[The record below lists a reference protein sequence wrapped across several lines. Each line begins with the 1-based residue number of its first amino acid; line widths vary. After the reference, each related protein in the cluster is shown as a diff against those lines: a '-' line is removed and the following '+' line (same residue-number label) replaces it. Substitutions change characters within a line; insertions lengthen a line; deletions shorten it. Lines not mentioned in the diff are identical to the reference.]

1 MKLAELRALPL
12 GTPLLLDGAA
22 PRETVLYAGLSD
34 GDGRRTRAR
43 VLGALGNE
51 RQVLTRQLAPAV
63 RRPHPDVFM
72 LVPGMTGHTVT
83 VERITAATWSRLG
96 IRRGTV
102 GDLAAIERKNGALES
117 VCCLHADL
125 WGGSI
130 ETAARSYADSY
141 GARYIPIHPAARQNG
156 DDR

>member
-1 MKLAELRALPL
+1 MKLSELRTLPL
-12 GTPLLLDGAA
+12 GAPLLLDGAS
-22 PRETVLYAGLSD
+22 PRETVLYAGLD
-34 GDGRRTRAR
+34 AAGGRQTRVR
-43 VLGALGNE
+43 VLTALADE
-51 RQVLTRQLAPAV
+51 RLVLTRQLAPAV

-72 LVPGMTGHTVT
+72 VVPGMTGHTVT

-102 GDLAAIERKNGALES
+102 GDLAAIERNGGTFIK

-130 ETAARSYADSY
+130 EQAARSYADSY
-141 GARYIPIHPAARQNG
+141 GARYVPAGGA
-156 DDR
+156 